1 MEYTQE
7 ITLDLNSNIA
17 YTTVGAKQGDHNTR
31 IVKVH
36 ITQNGIDY
44 NLAEQRVSAAY
55 FRFRKPDG
63 KAIINTCTINND
75 NTISLALTS
84 QTLAVSGRGYADITL
99 MSGSSILSTVSF
111 IIVIMSSPQVA
122 GEATSS
128 NEFGYLN
135 AVVEDATHTIYEAE
149 AWAAGTRGGTSV
161 FGINELSSDITS
173 EVITGIDLDNETFKS
188 VVGSAPGLK
197 RIFTFVYNS
206 EAWKLNTQAIEG
218 TTITNYNPES
228 VGNIGDYGITIEFI
242 GGVDSPDNGDSIK
255 ITLQEADLQYENNA
269 KYYTEQAELSKQS
282 IENLDASVEMLDE
295 NATPVVN
302 KTSIDDVTVISASE
316 NLGEVTINQQTFI
329 NAVQNPG
336 NYTFTY
342 SGSNWMYQS
351 NVITLSNYGIS
362 YSQTGAAVSGNS
374 IVVNY
379 NEHVHLDFQLP
390 RGETG
395 NVNFMT
401 FEVNTTDGEL
411 YMYRPSDL
419 TQVDFS
425 IIESGEN
432 EGCLGVEINMGG
444 NS

>member
-7 ITLDLNSNIA
+7 ITLELNSNVA

-31 IVKVH
+31 IIKIH

-44 NLAEQRVSAAY
+44 NLAEQGVSAAY

-63 KAIINTCTINND
+63 KAIINSCDINSD

-128 NEFGYLN
+128 SEFGYLN
-135 AVVEDATHTIYEAE
+135 AVVEDATHIIYEAE
-149 AWAAGTRGGTSV
+149 AWAAGTRGGAPV
-161 FGINELSSDITS
+161 FGNNELSSVVTS
-173 EVITGIDLDNETFKS
+173 EVISGIILQNNGEIFKS
-188 VVGSAPGLK
+188 KVGSAPGLE
-197 RIFTFVYNS
+197 RIFTFSYDS
-206 EAWKLNTQAIEG
+206 GSWELNTQAIEG

-228 VGNIGDYGITIEFI
+228 VGNINDYGITIYLV
-242 GGVDSPDNGDSIK
+242 GGVDSPNNGDTIT

-269 KYYTEQAELSKQS
+269 KYYTQQAELSKQS
-282 IENLDASVEMLDE
+282 IENLDASVEMLNE
-295 NATPVVN
+295 NATPIVT
-302 KTSIDDVTVISASE
+302 KTSVEDVTVLSASE
-316 NLGEVTINQQTFI
+316 NLGEITINKETFI
-329 NAVQNPG
+329 SVVQDPG

-342 SGSNWMYQS
+342 SGANWMYQS
-351 NVITLSNYGIS
+351 NIISLANYGIS
-362 YSQTGAAVSGNS
+362 YSGTAASGNS
-374 IVVNY
+374 IVINY
-379 NEHVHLDFQLP
+379 NGHVHLNFQLP

-401 FEVNTTDGEL
+401 FEVNTDDGEL

-432 EGCLGVEINMGG
+432 EGCLGIEINMGG
-444 NS
+444 NG